1 MGHDGTVSDE
11 PDSTDTHALENSGPG
26 RPPRRWRFLTLLVL
40 VSLLV
45 AGLVVAAA
53 TIPVNKVIEAPGP
66 TWNVLADSGTEGEG
80 DLLTVTGT
88 TTYPAEG
95 ALRMTTVSVLGC
107 PGYPVTTF
115 DLIRAWLDPDAVI
128 LDRDEVCPQSLTAEE
143 INEVNQ
149 AQMTNSQDDAVIA
162 ALMESGAATSM
173 TLTIESASAQEL
185 QSKVVQ
191 GDVLTSIT
199 PAGGETTTITTYAQ
213 LRALME
219 TIDPGTEVVLGVTRQ
234 GQPLSITVT
243 TQTPPAKDGRSGS
256 ILGINLS
263 VKVDS
268 EINATFSL
276 SDVGGPSAGTMFA
289 LGIIDKITPGSLTG
303 GQDIAGTGTITIDG
317 TVGPIG
323 GIVQKMAGARK
334 DGSSYFLAPV
344 DNCSEVVGHE
354 PDGLEVF
361 AIATLHDAVLAAQAI
376 AEGDTSSL
384 PTCQSTGG

>member
-191 GDVLTSIT
+191 GEILAI
-199 PAGGETTTITTYAQ
+199 
-213 LRALME
+213 
-219 TIDPGTEVVLGVTRQ
+219 
-234 GQPLSITVT
+234 PL
-243 TQTPPAKDGRSGS
+243 
-256 ILGINLS
+256 
-263 VKVDS
+263 
-268 EINATFSL
+268 
-276 SDVGGPSAGTMFA
+276 
-289 LGIIDKITPGSLTG
+289 LGIIPESKS
-303 GQDIAGTGTITIDG
+303 
-317 TVGPIG
+317 
-323 GIVQKMAGARK
+323 
-334 DGSSYFLAPV
+334 
-344 DNCSEVVGHE
+344 
-354 PDGLEVF
+354 
-361 AIATLHDAVLAAQAI
+361 VLAASNSGEPVI
-376 AEGDTSSL
+376 LDTD
-384 PTCQSTGG
+384 QYSTFEDHVNIIKKDDLD